1 MSVSTSPIKNA
12 IPRFTIKLAKY
23 IPKGGGDFRFKNGI
37 NCAKCVGND
46 IIPIKNQIIRANC
59 NLYGKILW
67 GIYFPISKKNSIC
80 IQISP
85 FKNFS
90 FKFQVLSK
98 RKIFFVWITILK
110 IIFFLFIS
118 IKK

>member
-46 IIPIKNQIIRANC
+46 IIPIKNQIIRAIC
-59 NLYGKILW
+59 DLYGKILLC
-67 GIYFPISKKNSIC
+67 IYFPISKKNSIC

-85 FKNFS
+85 FKILNMIRNLNF
-90 FKFQVLSK
+90 KHYQK
-98 RKIFFVWITILK
+98 EIFFCLDNNT
-110 IIFFLFIS
+110 
-118 IKK
+118 